1 MTSADER
8 RILDGLNPE
17 QRLAVETTEGP
28 LLIQAGAG
36 SGKTK
41 ALIHRIAYI
50 IAGGL
55 AQPAEILAVTF
66 TNKAA
71 NEMRGRLARL
81 LGVADNRSFMPW
93 MGTFHSVAVRLL
105 RQDGDQI
112 DIARNFVIFDE
123 ADRLSLIKSVM
134 KELGVAEQQFSPR
147 SIVGYISKAKNACLS
162 PEQYRR
168 QATQSS
174 LQQTAAEVYDRY
186 ERRLRENVALDF
198 DDLLLDAVQLLEK
211 SSEVRRKYQEQFHY
225 ILIDE

>member
-71 NEMRGRLARL
+71 NEMRGRLAHL
-81 LGVADNRSFMPW
+81 LA
-93 MGTFHSVAVRLL
+93 L
-105 RQDGDQI
+105 
-112 DIARNFVIFDE
+112 
-123 ADRLSLIKSVM
+123 
-134 KELGVAEQQFSPR
+134 FSPSPFVYCDKTAIR
-147 SIVGYISKAKNACLS
+147 LILLAIS
-162 PEQYRR
+162 
-168 QATQSS
+168 SS
-174 LQQTAAEVYDRY
+174 LTKPIGCR
-186 ERRLRENVALDF
+186 
-198 DDLLLDAVQLLEK
+198 
-211 SSEVRRKYQEQFHY
+211 
-225 ILIDE
+225 